1 MTALSRPHS
10 KTEPT
15 IKIDIYIAGDLE
27 QAKQI
32 CRKWTLEVGA
42 CVTVEPISY
51 IYSGGEEAGIRVG
64 FINYPRFPTDHDT
77 LFNKAADLAHA
88 LMTGLCQL
96 SYSIV
101 SPIRTEWV
109 SRRPE

>member
-1 MTALSRPHS
+1 MRKPTS

-32 CRKWTLEVGA
+32 CRQWTLEVGA
-42 CVTVEPISY
+42 CVTVEPVSY
-51 IYSGGEEAGIRVG
+51 IYSGGEEAGVRVG
-64 FINYPRFPTDHDT
+64 FINYPRFPTDHDS
-77 LFNKAADLAHA
+77 LFAKAQDLGAA
-88 LMTGLCQL
+88 LMFGMCQL
-96 SYSIV
+96 SHSIV
-101 SPIRTEWV
+101 SPIKTEWV

>member
-1 MTALSRPHS
+1 MS

-42 CVTVEPISY
+42 CVTVEAVSY
-51 IYSGGEEAGIRVG
+51 IYSGGEETGVRVG
-64 FINYPRFPTDHDT
+64 FINYPRFPTDHET
-77 LFNKAADLAHA
+77 LFNRAADLGHV

-96 SYSIV
+96 SFSIV
-101 SPIRTEWV
+101 SPVRTEWV